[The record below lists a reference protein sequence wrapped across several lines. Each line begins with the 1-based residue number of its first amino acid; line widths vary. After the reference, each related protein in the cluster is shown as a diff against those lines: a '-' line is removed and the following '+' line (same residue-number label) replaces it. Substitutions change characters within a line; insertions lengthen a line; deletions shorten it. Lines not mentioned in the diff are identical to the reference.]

1 MIVVIAAPVVLV
13 VIIIIIIM
21 IVTLIIIFTW
31 WRRRSHKNTHS
42 VKYPAV
48 SSSGEIV
55 ELQQNECYMTTK
67 GDTARQR
74 YKLIIC

>member
-13 VIIIIIIM
+13 VIIVIIIM
-21 IVTLIIIFTW
+21 ITLIIIFT

-67 GDTARQR
+67 GDTRQG